1 MVLRG
6 PREKG
11 DPRDV
16 GPGRRVKL
24 GRRSRQAQTG
34 RAGRLKDTDKS
45 RLQPATHGP
54 GDKLSYDSLNSSFLG
69 PYINSC
75 ATHGPGDKLKPEA
88 IDVSA
93 AAHGPGDQLKACV
106 DVAPSAHA
114 SKRVPRV

>member
-34 RAGRLKDTDKS
+34 RAGRLKDTDTS
-45 RLQPATHGP
+45 GLQPA
-54 GDKLSYDSLNSSFLG
+54 K
-69 PYINSC
+69 
-75 ATHGPGDKLKPEA
+75 HGPGDKLKPEA
-88 IDVSA
+88 IEVCA
-93 AAHGPGDQLKACV
+93 AAHGPGDKLKACV